1 MTKEEFLQA
10 AGIEHIGET
19 DYNVIEFV
27 YTYHPSIS
35 NGDGK
40 KQIAAIYNLPGG
52 MRIIKDMLSTA
63 QNAEAIHAKIDYF
76 RSQMKEW
83 EHKLINLGNPA

>member
-1 MTKEEFLQA
+1 MITVHLYVHNRKAALTMTKEEFLQA
-10 AGIEHIGET
+10 VLNTFGET

-40 KQIAAIYNLPGG
+40 SKLRPFTTYPVECELSKTCCLP
-52 MRIIKDMLSTA
+52 RK
-63 QNAEAIHAKIDYF
+63 EAIH
-76 RSQMKEW
+76 
-83 EHKLINLGNPA
+83 